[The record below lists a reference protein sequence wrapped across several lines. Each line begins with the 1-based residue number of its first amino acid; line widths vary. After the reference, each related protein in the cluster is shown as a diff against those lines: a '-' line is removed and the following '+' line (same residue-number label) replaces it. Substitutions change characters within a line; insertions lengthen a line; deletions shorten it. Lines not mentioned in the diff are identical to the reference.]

1 MAFDEKFSV
10 APMMEWT
17 DKHCRYFFRLMS
29 NCSTLYT
36 EMISADSIIFGPR
49 DKLLN
54 FNKEELPCILQ
65 LGGNNPKKLALAAQY
80 GQDYGYSK
88 INLNIGCPSNRV
100 QNGAFGACL
109 MKNPK
114 LVAECVKIIKNNCQ
128 IPITIK
134 CRIGVDDMHEVQGLD
149 EFIDEVS
156 ENGIDLFVIHARK
169 ALLNGLSPKQ
179 NREIPPLNYNRVG
192 LLKKR
197 RPDLKIVINGGIK
210 SIKEGQ
216 DLVNKFALDGFMI
229 GREVYKNP
237 YILSSMDRIVFNS
250 DEKIK
255 SRYKVAMEMADYID
269 KFMKKEEG
277 RVHAVTRH
285 ILGLYNSL
293 PGAKEWRRVLSEDTR
308 FSKNGDIL
316 RLATDNIEEFIHT
329 RSLILA

>member
-54 FNKEELPCILQ
+54 FNKEELPCVLQ

>member
-1 MAFDEKFSV
+1 MVFDEKFSV

-17 DKHCRYFFRLMS
+17 DKHCRYFLRLIS
-29 NCSTLYT
+29 NCSVLYT
-36 EMISADSIIFGPR
+36 EMISADAIIFGPR
-49 DKLLN
+49 EKLLN
-54 FNKEELPCILQ
+54 FNKEELPCVLQ
-65 LGGNNPKKLALAAQY
+65 LGGNNPRKLALAAKY

-109 MKNPK
+109 MKEPK
-114 LVAECVKIIKNNCQ
+114 LVAECVKAIQDNCQ

-149 EFIDEVS
+149 DFIDEVS
-156 ENGIDLFVIHARK
+156 EVGVKLFVIHARK

-197 RPDLKIVINGGIK
+197 RLDLKIIINGGIQ
-210 SIKEGQ
+210 SIEHGQ
-216 DLVNKFALDGFMI
+216 DLIKKFGLDGFMI
-229 GREVYKNP
+229 GRQVYKNP
-237 YILSSMDRIVFNS
+237 YILSSLDRMLFNRQ
-250 DEKIK
+250 EKIK

-269 KFMKKEEG
+269 NFMKKDESH
-277 RVHAVTRH
+277 VHAVTRH

-293 PGAKEWRRVLSEDTR
+293 PGAKEWRRKLSENAR

-316 RLATDNIEEFIHT
+316 RFATENIEEFIHSK
-329 RSLILA
+329 SLILA

>member
-1 MAFDEKFSV
+1 MVFEESFSV

-17 DKHCRYFFRLMS
+17 DRHCRYFHRLIS
-29 NCSTLYT
+29 SHAVLYT
-36 EMISADSIIFGPR
+36 EMISADALLFGPR
-49 DKLLN
+49 EKLLS
-54 FNKEELPCILQ
+54 FNKEELPCVLQ

-156 ENGIDLFVIHARK
+156 ENGVDLFVIHARK

-250 DEKIK
+250 EEKIK

>member
-1 MAFDEKFSV
+1 MAFDEKLSV

-36 EMISADSIIFGPR
+36 EMISADAIIFGPR

-54 FNKEELPCILQ
+54 FNKEELPCVLQ

-197 RPDLKIVINGGIK
+197 RPDLKIVINGGIQ

-250 DEKIK
+250 EEKIK

-277 RVHAVTRH
+277 HVNAVTRH

>member
-1 MAFDEKFSV
+1 M
-10 APMMEWT
+10 
-17 DKHCRYFFRLMS
+17 
-29 NCSTLYT
+29 
-36 EMISADSIIFGPR
+36 
-49 DKLLN
+49 
-54 FNKEELPCILQ
+54 
-65 LGGNNPKKLALAAQY
+65 
-80 GQDYGYSK
+80 
-88 INLNIGCPSNRV
+88 

-197 RPDLKIVINGGIK
+197 RPDLKIVINGGIQ

>member
-54 FNKEELPCILQ
+54 FNKEELPCVLQ

-197 RPDLKIVINGGIK
+197 RPDLKIVINGGIQ

-250 DEKIK
+250 EEKIK

>member
-1 MAFDEKFSV
+1 MVFEESFSV

-17 DKHCRYFFRLMS
+17 DRHCRYFHRLLS
-29 NCSTLYT
+29 NSAVLYT
-36 EMISADSIIFGPR
+36 EMISADALIFGPR
-49 DKLLN
+49 HNLLV
-54 FNKEELPCILQ
+54 FNNEELPCVLQ
-65 LGGNNPKKLALAAQY
+65 LGGNDPKKLALAAQY

-197 RPDLKIVINGGIK
+197 RPDLKIVINGGIQ

-250 DEKIK
+250 EEKIK

>member
-1 MAFDEKFSV
+1 MTFDEKFSV

-54 FNKEELPCILQ
+54 FNKEELPCVLQ
-65 LGGNNPKKLALAAQY
+65 LGGSNPKKLALAAQY

-149 EFIDEVS
+149 EFIDEIS

-197 RPDLKIVINGGIK
+197 RPDLKIVINGGIQ

-250 DEKIK
+250 EEKIK

-277 RVHAVTRH
+277 HVHSVTRH

-293 PGAKEWRRVLSEDTR
+293 PGAKEWRRILSEDTR
-308 FSKNGDIL
+308 FSENGDIL